1 MPSPFEAEIGI
12 LMRDLGDVS
21 LVADDL
27 LRRWKMNVLDEREQ
41 QECAFFLIHSGL
53 HARLMKVAYRLVP
66 QNTKLPWAA
75 LCEGIGE
82 LRLSLSETE
91 AMSIV
96 DGARAQ
102 NAELEIAH
110 SRKLE
115 LQQPI
120 FKEIRA
126 RFLSERAM
134 QVETRRKE
142 LKDKI
147 QYMRVGRMYSQ
158 EEKLLKEIQAIFPE
172 EKEYAQERDDLELRW
187 AREVIAKSAN
197 PGTMPT
203 SDLRWRIDKLTP
215 EQTSAKSLIV
225 ERAKQ
230 AALSLPKMA
239 YELALSLHFMDF
251 NSEALEILDAAQP
264 RPEAPIAGPSL
275 EIDWLRL
282 ELMLQARQYVNAL
295 DEAGRL
301 ELAYAGE
308 PDSAFAVVYARAR
321 ALRGLGQD
329 TMAIDLL
336 RSLVKI
342 RPHYKSAYSLLLEW
356 SGGDE

>member
-1 MPSPFEAEIGI
+1 MPSPFEAEIAL
-12 LMRDLGDVS
+12 LMRDHGDAS

-41 QECAFFLIHSGL
+41 NECAYFLVHAGFHS
-53 HARLMKVAYRLVP
+53 RLLKVVYRQLQ
-66 QNTKLPWAA
+66 QNGKIPWAA
-75 LCEGIGE
+75 LCEALGE
-82 LRLSLSETE
+82 MRVTITEIE

-96 DGARAQ
+96 VGARSQ
-102 NAELEIAH
+102 NAELELAL

-115 LQQPI
+115 AQHGI
-120 FKEIRA
+120 FKEVRA
-126 RFLSERAM
+126 RFMSERAM
-134 QVETRRKE
+134 QIEARRKE

-158 EEKLLKEIQAIFPE
+158 EEKLLKEIQAIFPDD
-172 EKEYAQERDDLELRW
+172 KEYAKERDDLELRW
-187 AREVIAKSAN
+187 ARDVIAKSAS

-203 SDLRWRIDKLTP
+203 SDLRWTIDKLTP
-215 EQTSAKSLIV
+215 EQTTVKGMIV
-225 ERAKQ
+225 QRAKEV
-230 AALSLPKMA
+230 ARRRPKMV
-239 YELALSLHFMDF
+239 YDLALSLHFMDF
-251 NSEALEILDAAQP
+251 NAEALEMLDAVQP
-264 RPEAPIAGPSL
+264 RSEAPIQGRSL

-301 ELAYAGE
+301 ELAYAGD

-329 TMAIDLL
+329 TMAIELL
-336 RSLVKI
+336 KSLVKI
-342 RPHYKSAYSLLLEW
+342 RPHYKSAQSLLLDW
-356 SGGDE
+356 TGGEE